1 MLRLN
6 LLHWYSSNQISLNT
20 YTSYKLTQKMEV
32 LEMVEFETLKTN
44 EIKFGNNKFLE
55 VARKIARTEEG
66 GNEFISISKG
76 YITPN
81 DQKRFKN
88 ALGFPADQEILNG
101 LIEALQGI
109 MEGAQAETP
118 AEETTEEPA
127 EEEKKEEAPS
137 EETKEE

>member
-1 MLRLN
+1 
-6 LLHWYSSNQISLNT
+6 
-20 YTSYKLTQKMEV
+20 
-32 LEMVEFETLKTN
+32 MVEFETLKTN

-109 MEGAQAETP
+109 MEGAQAEAPAETT

-127 EEEKKEEAPS
+127 EKSEETAEAPS